1 MALAIDT
8 SSIATLPDRVT
19 QLTTILRDT
28 GPGWAEFEFRYDD
41 ERYNIGISTVLGN
54 VRGDV
59 HWFYHCIQNG
69 DACSISLYD
78 APGVSTL
85 SVSAADVEG
94 DVVIEC
100 WTEYPYEPKE
110 RELHLAVSRQLLLE
124 ALTAGVHPSILI
136 EGVQPSSPNKDSGS
150 SQWIIM
156 TFLAFMGGIIAL
168 LVLASV

>member
-1 MALAIDT
+1 MAIDT
-8 SSIATLPDRVT
+8 SSIAILPDRVT

-54 VRGDV
+54 VRRDL

-78 APGVSTL
+78 EPGVSTL
-85 SVSAADVEG
+85 SVSASDVEG

-100 WTEYPYEPKE
+100 WTEYPYEPKA
-110 RELHLAVSRQLLLE
+110 REFHLAVPRQMLLE
-124 ALTAGVHPSILI
+124 ALTAGVHPSILA
-136 EGVQPSSPNKDSGS
+136 EDEQPLSHNKISGS

-156 TFLAFMGGIIAL
+156 TFLVFVGSVIAL